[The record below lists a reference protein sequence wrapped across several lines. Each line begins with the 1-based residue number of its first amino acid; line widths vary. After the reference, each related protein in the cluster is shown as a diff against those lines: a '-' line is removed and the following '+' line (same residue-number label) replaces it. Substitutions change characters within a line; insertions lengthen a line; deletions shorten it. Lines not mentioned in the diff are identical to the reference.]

1 MLCSVRGITFKVEKS
16 LTNEQSRTASA
27 MQSQQGCILAMGG
40 ELYKL
45 SADGVSRLENVSG
58 ELFHVTDDG
67 VLVTQNIA
75 ADSTEITAY
84 SFDGTK
90 CGSFTIQNAYASDDE
105 QIRQH
110 YAPQLTG
117 FHDDLLWGSAGLYCV
132 VNGALTQITETP
144 AYSVQ
149 RDEDGSYVAATCDKA
164 ERLEYYEAAIEYL
177 AGNSIIR
184 IAADG
189 SETVLLPA
197 CSLTIDSIETVKNDA
212 VRFTTVVPTEPRM
225 MGRYGCVLTD
235 GKVSVKSATSDILYM
250 ISENAVQNEQKRLDE
265 LGIGLK

>member
-1 MLCSVRGITFKVEKS
+1 M
-16 LTNEQSRTASA
+16 
-27 MQSQQGCILAMGG
+27 
-40 ELYKL
+40 
-45 SADGVSRLENVSG
+45 
-58 ELFHVTDDG
+58 
-67 VLVTQNIA
+67 
-75 ADSTEITAY
+75 
-84 SFDGTK
+84 
-90 CGSFTIQNAYASDDE
+90 
-105 QIRQH
+105 
-110 YAPQLTG
+110 
-117 FHDDLLWGSAGLYCV
+117 

-225 MGRYGCVLTD
+225 IGRYGCVLKD